1 MSRVVSYDWQGNESY
16 PYSDW
21 DHEIINQDKC
31 QTCKFH
37 LDAFPNGT
45 PCWKCLEGSPL
56 TVSGK
61 YYKKWVPSNADLIRG
76 MTDEELADFLTGDF
90 CELLCGSPLFCGGQC
105 KEKCL
110 EWLKKEIDE

>member
-16 PYSDW
+16 PYQDW

-56 TVSGK
+56 TASGK
-61 YYKKWVPSNADLIRG
+61 YYKEWIPSNADLIRG
-76 MTDEELADFLTGDF
+76 MTDEELAKILHNA
-90 CELLCGSPLFCGGQC
+90 GGNWYS
-105 KEKCL
+105 EEYWL
-110 EWLKKEIDE
+110 DWLKREYKE